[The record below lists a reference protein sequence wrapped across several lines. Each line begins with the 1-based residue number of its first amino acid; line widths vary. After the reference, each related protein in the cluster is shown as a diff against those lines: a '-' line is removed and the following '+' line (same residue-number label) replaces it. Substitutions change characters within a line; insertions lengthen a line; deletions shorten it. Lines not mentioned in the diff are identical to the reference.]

1 MNEFIIKLVFSFI
14 IGSVWIVLL
23 SIFSER
29 FGSKI
34 GGAIAGIPA
43 TMVVSLLFI
52 ALTQDAAQAV
62 QSTTV
67 IPLMLGVNALLVL
80 IFVLLLRFGFLISFF
95 SSILFW
101 FIISF
106 IFKIINFDNFIFS
119 VIGYLL
125 CVGITYYM
133 LEHKLHIKSV
143 AGKKIRYTSFQI
155 FGRCLIAGITIVSS
169 VVLANISGPLL
180 GGIFASFPAMTIA
193 LILMLHA
200 DHDDNT
206 TVALLKN
213 FIIVGTLNVVIFT
226 LSIRYTYLV
235 LGIAYGTILSIL
247 LSILSAYFLYY
258 SVNKKMS

>member
-1 MNEFIIKLVFSFI
+1 
-14 IGSVWIVLL
+14 
-23 SIFSER
+23 
-29 FGSKI
+29 
-34 GGAIAGIPA
+34 
-43 TMVVSLLFI
+43 
-52 ALTQDAAQAV
+52 
-62 QSTTV
+62 
-67 IPLMLGVNALLVL
+67 
-80 IFVLLLRFGFLISFF
+80 
-95 SSILFW
+95 
-101 FIISF
+101 
-106 IFKIINFDNFIFS
+106 
-119 VIGYLL
+119 
-125 CVGITYYM
+125 M